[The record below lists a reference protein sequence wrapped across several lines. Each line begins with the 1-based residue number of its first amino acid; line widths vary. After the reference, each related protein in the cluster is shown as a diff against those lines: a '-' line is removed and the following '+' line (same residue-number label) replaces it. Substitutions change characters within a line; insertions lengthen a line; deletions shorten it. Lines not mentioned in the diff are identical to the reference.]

1 MMSSEIDEIK
11 RIGNKKMLDKKM
23 KFQHWWFINRGYA
36 KVIINLGGLPV
47 FKLQFFCLRMSLIN
61 NGMLINPDLTLYYS
75 ILTMV
80 YKPTE
85 ITSQLLGLKNSK
97 PSHHIRPVR
106 ECNSHHPQQDSQWGL
121 RCNRRVNRRAITSHL
136 LMLCL
141 QMSRM
146 PYSPPR
152 AARKKMAG
160 ICGILYIYMYI
171 YQYVYM
177 YIFCEYV
184 SKYRM
189 IM

>member
-1 MMSSEIDEIK
+1 MI
-11 RIGNKKMLDKKM
+11 
-23 KFQHWWFINRGYA
+23 FQHWWF
-36 KVIINLGGLPV
+36 INLGGLPV
-47 FKLQFFCLRMSLIN
+47 FKLQFFFWGGVWLIT
-61 NGMLINPDLTLYYS
+61 GCWL
-75 ILTMV
+75 ILTWHYTILYLLWFFLTNWNNFTV
-80 YKPTE
+80 TGPYTE
-85 ITSQLLGLKNSK
+85 NLHITG
-97 PSHHIRPVR
+97 PVR
-106 ECNSHHPQQDSQWGL
+106 ECNSHHPQQDSQWGP

-152 AARKKMAG
+152 AARKKMAEMWYT
-160 ICGILYIYMYI
+160 IYLYIYIYICIYI